1 MTRKFRPRFFGAM
14 LCGAVGGTMIAAP
27 VSADDPPAIGGLSIV
42 PTDGGYRITATVDG
56 RSAAAIDAELTVSK
70 SDDAGRV
77 RTSQSRQVITE
88 SGRHNEI
95 ATSQISM
102 ADEGTLKVSLVLSVE
117 DRIVYRV
124 SQTVTREIPD

>member
-1 MTRKFRPRFFGAM
+1 MTTKFRPRFFGAI
-14 LCGAVGGTMIAAP
+14 LGGAVGATMIAAP
-27 VSADDPPAIGGLSIV
+27 VFAGDPPAIGGLSVV

-56 RSAAAIDAELTVSK
+56 RSTAAIDAELTVSK
-70 SDDAGRV
+70 SDHAGRV
-77 RTSQSRQVITE
+77 RTRQSRQVITE

-117 DRIVYRV
+117 DRIVYRI
-124 SQTVTREIPD
+124 SQTVTQEIPD